1 MKDRNVMRERCGEIG
16 MACRALFWLSIICL
30 VLLLGC
36 EVWLALFCPGT
47 NFSLTLTQ
55 TPSGMTGTGTL
66 TGSLEAVL
74 FGYEPLKVYFENGIL
89 SEAAQAVPKTVFL
102 IGFAERIVLVIV
114 AIGIFWCLRVIFR
127 NIDRSESPFCGK
139 NVRMIFWIGIL
150 VIVYAHVKCLLFP
163 VLYLLAGVGGGNLT
177 VVNPAAVGLG
187 LLIIS
192 LSYIFEYGVTLQRES
207 DETL

>member
-16 MACRALFWLSIICL
+16 MACRALFWLSIIYL

-127 NIDRSESPFCGK
+127 NIDRSESPFCEK
-139 NVRMIFWIGIL
+139 
-150 VIVYAHVKCLLFP
+150 KCQDDLLDWYFSYRLCPCEMSALPGTVSTGRSRRRQCDCSEPGSSGTRIADHQP
-163 VLYLLAGVGGGNLT
+163 VLY
-177 VVNPAAVGLG
+177 
-187 LLIIS
+187 
-192 LSYIFEYGVTLQRES
+192 F
-207 DETL
+207 

>member
-1 MKDRNVMRERCGEIG
+1 
-16 MACRALFWLSIICL
+16 
-30 VLLLGC
+30 
-36 EVWLALFCPGT
+36 
-47 NFSLTLTQ
+47 
-55 TPSGMTGTGTL
+55 
-66 TGSLEAVL
+66 
-74 FGYEPLKVYFENGIL
+74 YFEDGIL

-139 NVRMIFWIGIL
+139 NVRMIFGIGIL
-150 VIVYAHVKCLLFP
+150 VIVYAHVRCLLFP
-163 VLYLLAGVGGGNLT
+163 VLYLLVGVGGGNLA
-177 VVNPAAVGLG
+177 VVNPAAVVLG